1 MKKAE
6 LNKVLKKEFPEI
18 EITFKA
24 YKNHLMVYPANSFT
38 QDQFLA
44 IKYFCLKL
52 QSLCNVSQDLD
63 PVYEGQSIVVYSS

>member
-6 LNKVLKKEFPEI
+6 LNKVLKKEFPEA
-18 EITFKA
+18 EITIKA
-24 YKNHLMVYPANSFT
+24 YKGDLMVYPVNSFT
-38 QDQFLA
+38 RDQFLA

-52 QSLCNVSQDLD
+52 QSLRNISQDLD